1 MFSQMPSFL
10 YASILVHILIYLFI
24 NNDIMYTKEIF
35 LYIIALLFIIL
46 ENDL

>member
-10 YASILVHILIYLFI
+10 YASILVYILIYLLI
-24 NNDIMYTKEIF
+24 NNEIMYTKDKNV
-35 LYIIALLFIIL
+35 YIIAFLFIIL